1 MKTIR
6 VRWRLAILAV
16 VVLVILSLALSAA
29 VRYLRVDEIRL
40 PDLRG
45 MPYGEA
51 AELLR
56 SNDLEPVSYPENVS
70 GVAVEVVT
78 SQTPPPGSVVR
89 KGRNVAIGVNRPPE
103 AARAPVL
110 QGLLLEQALNTVRA
124 VNLRVESTSYLHSSQ
139 PAGRVI
145 DQVPEPGEQ
154 VDAGEGLSIVVSRG
168 PELPRVAMPDFTGVP
183 VERAREQLAE
193 LGFRSVQAVP
203 SGVSFDGPGLVANQE
218 PAAGTEVRVSTPV
231 KLGFRLSAREVVPVP
246 GITGQ
251 SAQLAERMLRAA
263 GLQIG
268 HLLYVDDPAQPSG
281 TVVSVEPE
289 TYTLRGT
296 PVTLTL
302 NARQG
307 SFDELAGED
316 DFDSFFGDDGFG
328 DGGFGDDGFGD
339 EGFGDDGFGRNG
351 FGDDTG
357 GGPADDERQ
366 LDRAGTDE
374 GDRVEEFDL
383 EPSGRRV
390 SVTFDPATLGV
401 RSLLE
406 RDYDLRLVVQDD
418 NGERTVI
425 DRRVDAGEPVSA
437 VVMIEGDALLQTY
450 INDVF
455 FQAWR
460 P

>member
-1 MKTIR
+1 M
-6 VRWRLAILAV
+6 RWRLAILAV
-16 VVLVILSLALSAA
+16 VVLVILGLALSAA

-110 QGLLLEQALNTVRA
+110 QGLLLEQALNTVRG

-145 DQVPEPGEQ
+145 DQLPEPGER

-218 PAAGTEVRVSTPV
+218 PAAGTEVTVSTPV

-246 GITGQ
+246 GVAGQ
-251 SAQLAERMLRAA
+251 SAELAERMLRAA

-281 TVVSVEPE
+281 TVVSVAPE

-307 SFDELAGED
+307 SFDELAEED
-316 DFDSFFGDDGFG
+316 DFDSF
-328 DGGFGDDGFGD
+328 FGD
-339 EGFGDDGFGRNG
+339 EGFGDDGFGRNA
-351 FGDDTG
+351 FGNDTE

-374 GDRVEEFDL
+374 GDRFEEFDL